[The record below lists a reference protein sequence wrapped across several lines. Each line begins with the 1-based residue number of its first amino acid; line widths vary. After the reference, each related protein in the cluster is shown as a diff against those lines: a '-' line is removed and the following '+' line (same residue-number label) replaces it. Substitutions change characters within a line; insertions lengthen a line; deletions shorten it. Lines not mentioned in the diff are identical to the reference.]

1 MLQKIKF
8 QPLELLLLV
17 FVILVFSISGITAQS
32 HKGDNSTL
40 KKTYKRNKTI
50 IENNSY
56 EFRSL
61 MVYDGSQR
69 EKNFSKVSIVKNK
82 LSGSLIPITSSK
94 SSVVSFEKDRI
105 KNYKVQTNDENQSVE
120 LSFDLAS
127 GEMSFQF
134 NIRIMPNGKAFLKV
148 YSLNEEIEYIGTV
161 FRQ

>member
-1 MLQKIKF
+1 MKNLFYEFLKSIS
-8 QPLELLLLV
+8 LV
-17 FVILVFSISGITAQS
+17 FIIFIFSISGITAQS
-32 HKGDNSTL
+32 HKTDNITL
-40 KKTYKRNKTI
+40 EKTYERNKTI
-50 IENNSY
+50 IESNSY

-69 EKNFSKVSIVKNK
+69 EKNYSKVSFIENK

-120 LSFDLAS
+120 LSFDAAL

-148 YSLNEEIEYIGTV
+148 YSLNEEIEYIGTI

>member
-1 MLQKIKF
+1 MKNLFYEFLKSIS
-8 QPLELLLLV
+8 LV
-17 FVILVFSISGITAQS
+17 FIIFIFSISGITAQS
-32 HKGDNSTL
+32 HKTDNITL
-40 KKTYKRNKTI
+40 EKTYERNKTI
-50 IENNSY
+50 IESNSY

-69 EKNFSKVSIVKNK
+69 EKNYSKVSFIENK

-120 LSFDLAS
+120 LSFDAAL

-148 YSLNEEIEYIGTV
+148 YSLNEEIEYIGAI

>member
-1 MLQKIKF
+1 MKKLFNESFKSI
-8 QPLELLLLV
+8 LLV

-56 EFRSL
+56 ESRSL

-69 EKNFSKVSIVKNK
+69 EKNYSKVSIIKNK
-82 LSGSLIPITSSK
+82 LSGSLIPITTSK
-94 SSVVSFEKDRI
+94 SSLVSFEKDRI

-120 LSFDLAS
+120 LSFDVAL
-127 GEMSFQF
+127 GEISFQF
-134 NIRIMPNGKAFLKV
+134 NIKIMPNGKAFLKV
-148 YSLNEEIEYIGTV
+148 YSLNEEIEYIGTIV
-161 FRQ
+161 RQ

>member
-1 MLQKIKF
+1 MKYLFNESLKSF
-8 QPLELLLLV
+8 SLV
-17 FVILVFSISGITAQS
+17 FVILVLPISGITAQS
-32 HKGDNSTL
+32 HKRDNITPE
-40 KKTYKRNKTI
+40 KTYERNKTI
-50 IENNSY
+50 IESNSY

-69 EKNFSKVSIVKNK
+69 EKNYSKVSIVKNK

-105 KNYKVQTNDENQSVE
+105 KNYKVQNNDENQSVE
-120 LSFDLAS
+120 LSFDAAL

-134 NIRIMPNGKAFLKV
+134 NIKIMPNGKAFLKV
-148 YSLNEEIEYIGTV
+148 YSLNEEIEYIGTI

>member
-1 MLQKIKF
+1 MKNLFYEFLKSIS
-8 QPLELLLLV
+8 LV
-17 FVILVFSISGITAQS
+17 FIMFIFSISGITAQS
-32 HKGDNSTL
+32 HKTDNITL
-40 KKTYKRNKTI
+40 EKTYERNKTI
-50 IENNSY
+50 IESNSY

-69 EKNFSKVSIVKNK
+69 EKNYSKVSFIENK

-148 YSLNEEIEYIGTV
+148 YSLNEEIEYIGTI

>member
-1 MLQKIKF
+1 MKNLFYEFLKSIS
-8 QPLELLLLV
+8 LV
-17 FVILVFSISGITAQS
+17 FIIFIFSISGITAQS
-32 HKGDNSTL
+32 HKTDNITL
-40 KKTYKRNKTI
+40 EKTYERNKTI
-50 IENNSY
+50 IESNSY

-69 EKNFSKVSIVKNK
+69 EKNYSKVSFIENK

-148 YSLNEEIEYIGTV
+148 YSLNEEIEYIGTI

>member
-1 MLQKIKF
+1 MKNLFYEFLKSIS
-8 QPLELLLLV
+8 LV
-17 FVILVFSISGITAQS
+17 FIIFIFSISGITAQS
-32 HKGDNSTL
+32 YKTDNITL
-40 KKTYKRNKTI
+40 EKTYERNKTI
-50 IENNSY
+50 IESNSY

-82 LSGSLIPITSSK
+82 LSGSLIPITTSK
-94 SSVVSFEKDRI
+94 SSLVSFEKDRI

-120 LSFDLAS
+120 LSFDAAL
-127 GEMSFQF
+127 GEISFQF
-134 NIRIMPNGKAFLKV
+134 NIKIMPNGKAFLKV

>member
-1 MLQKIKF
+1 MKNLFYEFLKSIS
-8 QPLELLLLV
+8 LV
-17 FVILVFSISGITAQS
+17 FIMFIFSISGITAQS
-32 HKGDNSTL
+32 HKTDNITL
-40 KKTYKRNKTI
+40 EKTYERNKTI
-50 IENNSY
+50 IESNSY

-69 EKNFSKVSIVKNK
+69 EKNYSKVSFIENK

-134 NIRIMPNGKAFLKV
+134 NIRIMPNGKAFLEV
-148 YSLNEEIEYIGTV
+148 YSLNEEIEYIGTI